1 MERPGGAARGSSEAA
16 SSVRETVRR
25 PGSGGTEPKVFQ
37 RTAYSLQQQQRT
49 VTSSL
54 PTHYSPVVQPPS
66 VEQEA
71 AHQHQQRP
79 RQAAE
84 AQHHRHGLLRT
95 PRSRSWTLG
104 RHAHTAGDHQLASVK
119 CAETF
124 PAAPPHHPA
133 LPPGTRHPAPWHPG
147 TAAFRNNQ
155 YPHRDR
161 GLTLATDQCSLL
173 VLRLVQI

>member
-37 RTAYSLQQQQRT
+37 RTAYSLQQRT

-54 PTHYSPVVQPPS
+54 PTHYSPVVQPLS

-84 AQHHRHGLLRT
+84 AQHHRHGLRST
-95 PRSRSWTLG
+95 PRSWSWTLG

-124 PAAPPHHPA
+124 PAAPP
-133 LPPGTRHPAPWHPG
+133 HPAPWHPG

-173 VLRLVQI
+173 VLMLVQIY